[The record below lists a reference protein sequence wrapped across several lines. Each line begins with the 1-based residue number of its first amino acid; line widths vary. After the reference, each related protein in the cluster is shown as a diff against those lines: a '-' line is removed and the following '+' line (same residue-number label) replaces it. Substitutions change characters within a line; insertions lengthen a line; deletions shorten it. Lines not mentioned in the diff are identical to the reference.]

1 VSCLQAYPDMGDAQS
16 HQQLNLLEG
25 STPVRAYGGS
35 TDAQGGRALVVS
47 LLGSSGADA
56 APAAR
61 FASTGMCIDRRRS
74 PATYWAGSR
83 WKPPMIFH
91 PFRKRDRS
99 QPYTHHADAAPKLRE
114 YVWLLAATFFAS
126 VTAYGVLI
134 YWSA

>member
-1 VSCLQAYPDMGDAQS
+1 
-16 HQQLNLLEG
+16 
-25 STPVRAYGGS
+25 VRAYGGS

-83 WKPPMIFH
+83 IGRRMIF
-91 PFRKRDRS
+91 PPLRKPDRVNR
-99 QPYTHHADAAPKLRE
+99 THHAAAAPEKMLKE
-114 YVWLLAATFFAS
+114 HAGLLAATFFVS
-126 VTAYGVLI
+126 VAAYAVLI
-134 YWSA
+134 YWSS